1 MCDSVYTT
9 PQSVTSK
16 KTPRRRAISP
26 QRTSY
31 SSPFQVVDLNCTQE
45 ELKNRLLESDAMIQ
59 DLRAELDAVQAT
71 LIDKAG
77 LNESVIIERSNRVST
92 QETRIYRRDMT
103 VLEDD
108 LKQKQSQIRILQD
121 KCSGLEMEKQ
131 RMTEAIKIMEDDRR
145 EHEEQLKCLRVR
157 VHELENKNVSKA
169 DEVCQ
174 TSEQLTKMAA
184 KLKDLNEEYERTM
197 AESASQKKV
206 LEEKLDK
213 YRSQLKEN
221 DRKSLEV
228 NREQENT
235 QKVLSEVRQLSNRIE
250 CMTPVRKD
258 ISKKREREDFI
269 QLSAKVIEETMSD
282 LKMKNARLEKEL
294 LEKKE
299 LVTSTKEEL
308 EALKKTMA
316 AAMGDSDQATNFLH
330 AENTKLTRQK
340 ADIRCELLE
349 ARRELKGFDTKRK
362 ELEKQRDD
370 ALDEVKRISELKRNV
385 EKEMESLTSA
395 AAERELKIEELQTK
409 MAGLEIIKRDHESMK
424 NELTKTHEKLNQMGK
439 HLVMADQQSSHFKSL
454 KETAEGS
461 KRRAIEQCNDMVV
474 RIRELEASLENQR
487 KVEQELEMLRAEN
500 SRQHQKI
507 EYMKEEIQEVHLD
520 YRQEL
525 STLAQKAGEEKRNE
539 ERNENSHLQL
549 TLSKRDSELR
559 SARKTIEEVKADNR
573 KVQQMLEEVRQQQN
587 KIVEENVRLRK
598 GMADALEKIEEYKR
612 NWQNCQDKCERLERE
627 NADFEMK
634 MNKIEED
641 LMEKSQQVT
650 ESEETIAY
658 LHTQINAKQTKQ
670 PKLGRRSTL
679 LSTVSEMDTTAYMR
693 EAEEVRALEE
703 QRQAL
708 MSNLAEKKRLLA
720 DSKKSQ
726 STANTTIVNT
736 TTVTSTEITKSSQS
750 ASELSSHRQGTMR
763 HDIPHKW
770 KEFRHLGVL
779 SMKCSLCFV
788 GIPTLAKTK
797 KCVHCDVQVHASCA
811 PRVNNTC
818 GMPVQCATYY
828 QENHT
833 TVSSSGVSEGRMN
846 GWLRVYQDDQP
857 GSTWIASWAM
867 MDLTRIAF
875 YTNDGADLDK
885 PFLWLDLNQEQWV
898 LRTGQEMPVDCDD
911 SMRASNVLMIKMPRR
926 SLYILAPS
934 QPAAGRWAECLQTAQ
949 RKRMMLNSKPASIAE
964 FSCLLVLNS
973 PNNLRIFRAVTI
985 EDWILFATQ
994 TGLFFTSI
1002 SQPRP
1007 PIRIAG
1013 PSSVTALEIMSEIN
1027 CVAMVVNKTRQ
1038 LAVIPMDSLTLAM
1051 QSTQPSIRPEVL
1063 PEFGHC
1069 HTVRYHQQSGTGT
1082 RYLMVSDDTHLHIR
1096 KYNSTRDVFSH
1107 FAKLNVP
1114 EPVTFVES
1122 APHGIIFASDT
1133 FYYVPLDTSTTSP
1146 RQLMPPRTTDYPV
1159 SAQLISPNE
1168 VLLAYQN
1175 HGVFVNLHGELTRG
1189 NQQVEWEKM
1198 PMEFIYTAPF
1208 LYIVHDDSIEILE
1221 ISDNLNEIILPE
1233 REVFE
1238 CVNAHII
1245 GRQYQAV
1252 LISVSSSDSTE
1263 VHRFSTSSAGISK
1276 QRNTVVAKRRGAS
1289 PSNTLKRT
1297 KN

>member
-26 QRTSY
+26 RTSRY
-31 SSPFQVVDLNCTQE
+31 SSPFQVVDLSNETQE
-45 ELKNRLLESDAMIQ
+45 ELKNRLLESENVIQ
-59 DLRAELDAVQAT
+59 ELRAERDALQGT
-71 LIDKAG
+71 LVDKAG

-121 KCSGLEMEKQ
+121 KCSALEVEKQ
-131 RMTEAIKIMEDDRR
+131 RMAETLKMTEDDKK
-145 EHEEQLKCLRVR
+145 ENEEQLISLRNR
-157 VHELENKNVSKA
+157 VHELEKDKLSKT
-169 DEVCQ
+169 DEIYQ
-174 TSEQLTKMAA
+174 MNGELRRMTKR
-184 KLKDLNEEYERTM
+184 LKGLSEEYNRTM
-197 AESASQKKV
+197 AESSNEKRA
-206 LEEKLDK
+206 LEEKLEK
-213 YRSQLKEN
+213 FRNQLKES

-235 QKVLSEVRQLSNRIE
+235 QKVLSEVRQLSDRLE
-250 CMTPVRKD
+250 YLTPVRKD
-258 ISKKREREDFI
+258 PKKKEREEFL

-294 LEKKE
+294 LVKKE
-299 LVTSTKEEL
+299 LVNSTKEEL
-308 EALKKTMA
+308 EALKQQMK
-316 AAMGDSDQATNFLH
+316 AAMGDSDQATKFLQE
-330 AENTKLTRQK
+330 ENMKLTRQK
-340 ADIRCELLE
+340 ADIRCDLLE
-349 ARRELKGFDTKRK
+349 ARRELTGFDKKRE
-362 ELEKQRDD
+362 ELEKQRDE
-370 ALDEVKRISELKRNV
+370 ALSEVKRISELKKNV
-385 EKEMESLTSA
+385 EKELESLTTL
-395 AAERELKIEELQTK
+395 AAEREQKIEELQTK
-409 MAGLEIIKRDHESMK
+409 MAGLEVIKREHDSMK
-424 NELTKTHEKLNQMGK
+424 SELSKTHEKLNQLGK
-439 HLVMADQQSSHFKSL
+439 HLVMADQQCSHFKAL

-461 KRRAIEQCNDMVV
+461 RRRAIEQCNDMVV
-474 RIRELEASLENQR
+474 RIRGLEAQLENQR

-500 SRQHQKI
+500 SRQAQKI
-507 EYMKEEIQEVHLD
+507 DYMKEEIQEVHLD

-525 STLAQKAGEEKRNE
+525 STIAQKKGEEKRNE
-539 ERNENSHLQL
+539 EDAELLRL

-559 SARKTIEEVKADNR
+559 SAKKTIEEVKADNQ
-573 KVQQMLEEVRQQQN
+573 KVQQILEEVRLQQD
-587 KIVEENVRLRK
+587 KILEENVRLRK
-598 GMADALEKIEEYKR
+598 GMADALEKIEEFKR
-612 NWQNCQDKCERLERE
+612 NWQNSLDKCERLERE

-634 MNKIEED
+634 MNKMEED
-641 LMEKSQQVT
+641 LAEKSQQVT

-658 LHTQINAKQTKQ
+658 LHTQINAKQQNKQ

-679 LSTVSEMDTTAYMR
+679 LSTVSEMDTTVYMR

-708 MSNLAEKKRLLA
+708 MSNLAEKRRLLA

-726 STANTTIVNT
+726 STANTTTVVTST
-736 TTVTSTEITKSSQS
+736 TTSTEITKTSQS
-750 ASELSSHRQGTMR
+750 ASELSHNRQGTMR

-770 KEFRHLGVL
+770 KEYRHLGVL
-779 SMKCSLCFV
+779 SIKCSLCFV
-788 GIPTLAKTK
+788 GIPTLGKAR
-797 KCVHCDVQVHASCA
+797 KCVHCDVHVHASCA

-828 QENHT
+828 QENNT
-833 TVSSSGVSEGRMN
+833 NVSAVSEGRMN
-846 GWLRVYQDDQP
+846 GWLRVYQDDMP

-885 PFLWLDLNQEQWV
+885 PFLWIDLNQEQWV

-949 RKRMMLNSKPASIAE
+949 RKRMMLNSKPSSIAE

-973 PNNLRIFRAVTI
+973 PNNLKIFKAVTI

-1002 SQPRP
+1002 SQPRNP
-1007 PIRIAG
+1007 MRIAG
-1013 PSSVTALEIMSEIN
+1013 PMSVTCLEIMSEIN
-1027 CVAMVVNKTRQ
+1027 TVAMVVNKHRQ

-1051 QSTQPSIRPEVL
+1051 QSTQPSIRPEIL
-1063 PEFGHC
+1063 PEFGHV
-1069 HTVRYHQQSGTGT
+1069 HTIKYHQQAGGTGQ
-1082 RYLMVSDDTHLHIR
+1082 RYLMISDDTHLYIR
-1096 KYNSTRDVFSH
+1096 KYNATRDIFSQ
-1107 FAKLNVP
+1107 FAKINVP

-1122 APHGIIFASDT
+1122 APHGIIYASDT
-1133 FYYVPLDTSTTSP
+1133 FYYVPLDGHSTTP
-1146 RQLMPPRTTDYPV
+1146 RQLTIPRNDYPV
-1159 SAQLISPNE
+1159 SAQLISQNE
-1168 VLLAYQN
+1168 VLLAFQN
-1175 HGVFVNLHGELTRG
+1175 HGVFVNLYGEMTRKSTI
-1189 NQQVEWEKM
+1189 EWEKM
-1198 PMEFIYTAPF
+1198 PMEFIYTTPF

-1221 ISDNLNEIILPE
+1221 VSESSEETVLDE

-1245 GRQYQAV
+1245 GRQYQGV
-1252 LISVSSSDSTE
+1252 LISVSSKDSTE
-1263 VHRFSTSSAGISK
+1263 VHRFSTTTGHAK
-1276 QRNTVVAKRRGAS
+1276 QRNMAKRRGAS
-1289 PSNTLKRT
+1289 PGNTLKRT